1 MGGGPQ
7 SRLVVSGLETDE
19 TSAKAQTWL
28 DRAASMWE
36 IEGLSMEDGWR
47 VGGREDGAAGLI
59 GNRLTESKLEKWLR
73 VVDSFACYPAPRMIY
88 ELVPEGEE
96 YIIPVW
102 EVPGWK
108 VTSNLKAL
116 RGGTEA
122 LSLRRRALCRTRPD
136 RIKWDVVAES
146 KRVGSGEIM
155 TTSTGVR
162 SGMFVEEC
170 ETGQLGIL
178 RETWWDGAGEGWVGA
193 VE

>member
-1 MGGGPQ
+1 MRRPHGGGAQ
-7 SRLVVSGLETDE
+7 ARLGVSGRESDE
-19 TSAKAQTWL
+19 TIPKAQTWL

-47 VGGREDGAAGLI
+47 VGGWEDGTAGLI

-73 VVDSFACYPAPRMIY
+73 VVDSFACYPGPRMFY

-116 RGGTEA
+116 SGGDRGPELAAEG
-122 LSLRRRALCRTRPD
+122 LVPD
-136 RIKWDVVAES
+136 A
-146 KRVGSGEIM
+146 
-155 TTSTGVR
+155 
-162 SGMFVEEC
+162 
-170 ETGQLGIL
+170 
-178 RETWWDGAGEGWVGA
+178 A
-193 VE
+193 